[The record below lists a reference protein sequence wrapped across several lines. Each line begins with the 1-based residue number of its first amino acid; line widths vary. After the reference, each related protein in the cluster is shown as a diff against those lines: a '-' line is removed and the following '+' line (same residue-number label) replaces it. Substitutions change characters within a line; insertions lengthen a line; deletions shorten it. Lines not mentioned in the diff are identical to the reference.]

1 MSSWMDKLVG
11 RSPIRPMQE
20 HMTAAVECA
29 KEIVPLMQAMAD
41 ADDDGIRAR
50 RTEIDRLEHQ
60 ADEIKHDIRSNM
72 PRRLM
77 MAMERRDL
85 LDILDCQ
92 DSIADVTQD
101 IAELVD
107 QRGMHLPA
115 ALVAPF
121 MALAER
127 TVAACEQGKKVID
140 ELDELIETG
149 FGDREVT
156 RVEGMISELGDIET
170 QTDELLDTAC
180 RRLFAM
186 EDELGV
192 ATVYWHQLLLWT
204 ADLADYAERVGNR
217 LRLLIAR

>member
-1 MSSWMDKLVG
+1 
-11 RSPIRPMQE
+11 MQE
-20 HMTAAVECA
+20 HMTAAVDCA
-29 KEIVPLMQAMAD
+29 RQIVPLMEAMAS
-41 ADDDGIRAR
+41 ADDDGIRTR
-50 RTEIDRLEHQ
+50 RAEIDRLEHQ
-60 ADEIKHDIRSNM
+60 ADEIKHDIRGNM

-107 QRGMHLPA
+107 QRGMHLPEGLA
-115 ALVAPF
+115 GPF
-121 MALAER
+121 AALAER

-149 FGDREVT
+149 FGDREVA
-156 RVEGMISELGDIET
+156 RVESMISELGRIESE
-170 QTDELLDTAC
+170 TDKLLDTAC
-180 RRLFAM
+180 RELFGM
-186 EDELGV
+186 ESELGV
-192 ATVYWHQLLLWT
+192 ATVYWHQLLLWI